1 MNLFSQLLA
10 LALLCMVNI
19 SQAAEFAQVQPDK
32 SSVSF
37 GYKQMGVAMD
47 GKFRKFAAKVNFDPA
62 KPTVAAAQIDIDLAS
77 IDTGNSEGDD
87 EVAGKQW
94 FNSKLFPTAKFVST
108 AVKVLGPERFE
119 VLGKLTIKGKT
130 ADASAPFTFKQQGT
144 VGIFD
149 GALTIKRLDFAIGE
163 GPWADV
169 GTVAN
174 EVQIKFHIVAN
185 AANSAL
191 PAKK

>member
-1 MNLFSQLLA
+1 MNSFSQLLT

-19 SQAAEFAQVQPDK
+19 SQAAEFTQVQADK

-47 GKFRKFAAKVNFDPA
+47 GKFRKFAAKLNFDPA
-62 KPTVAAAQIDIDLAS
+62 KPTIATAQIDIDLAS
-77 IDTGNSEGDD
+77 IDTGSSEGDD

-94 FNSKLFPTAKFVST
+94 FNTKLFPSAKFVST
-108 AVKVLGPERFE
+108 AIKAVGPERFE

-130 ADASAPFTFKQQGT
+130 VDASAPFTFKQQGT
-144 VGIFD
+144 AGTFD

-169 GTVAN
+169 ATVAN

-185 AANSAL
+185 AANNAL